1 MAKSKLTEAVIKYVA
16 EKYGVEPEFLWEN
29 DFDDGALRH
38 PDTKKWFGIIM
49 MNTRHSVLGLSGE
62 GRVDVINVKCDPLL
76 IERLIDGKGYLPAYH
91 MNKRHWITL
100 LLDGSVD
107 ERALFALIDR
117 SYDLTRKKSMRKAP
131 QATPQP

>member
-1 MAKSKLTEAVIKYVA
+1 MTEAVIKYVN
-16 EKYGVEPEFLWEN
+16 EKYGVTPEFLWEN
-29 DFDDGALRH
+29 DFDDGVLRH

-49 MNTRHSVLGLSGE
+49 MNTRRSVLGLSGE
-62 GRVDVINVKCDPLL
+62 GRVDIINVKADPLL

-107 ERALFALIDR
+107 EKALFALVDI
-117 SYDLTRKKSMRKAP
+117 SYDMIGKKNRR
-131 QATPQP
+131 

>member
-1 MAKSKLTEAVIKYVA
+1 MTETVIKYVS
-16 EKYGVEPEFLWEN
+16 EKYGVMPEFLWEN
-29 DFDDGALRH
+29 DFDNGALRH

-49 MNTRHSVLGLSGE
+49 MRKKRSVLGLSGE
-62 GRVDVINVKCDPLL
+62 GRVDIINVKADPLL

-107 ERALFALIDR
+107 EKALFALIDR
-117 SYDLTRKKSMRKAP
+117 SYELTRKKSITRAP
-131 QATPQP
+131 RSADKT